1 MCAGPIM
8 SHSLL
13 GRPMNPKPPTSGLR
27 SKPEIE
33 KVDVASFKSQLYTS
47 LKFHQNRTKGIR
59 IMSSWHTKWTPCN
72 LWWVSLIISILDSD
86 GDVEAALK
94 EIDEEEKGILA
105 DQIDGNSKD
114 SRSSSENQLL
124 SKPIK
129 EPKEF
134 SSSSDSGREDEQTK
148 PKGNRL

>member
-1 MCAGPIM
+1 MIVHFEKPI
-8 SHSLL
+8 
-13 GRPMNPKPPTSGLR
+13 
-27 SKPEIE
+27 
-33 KVDVASFKSQLYTS
+33 
-47 LKFHQNRTKGIR
+47 
-59 IMSSWHTKWTPCN
+59 
-72 LWWVSLIISILDSD
+72 DSD